1 MAKGILKVTQL
12 EDRSIQTEIDL
23 DPSIRPESV
32 GILVADI
39 ARYFERYF
47 ERVGRRPFLLVIT
60 DYLLRE
66 LDNPTSP
73 ITEIEKPEIH

>member
-39 ARYFERYF
+39 ARHFERYF
-47 ERVGRRPFLLVIT
+47 ERVGRGPFLLVIT